1 MLHFLEGCF
10 RKASERFPK
19 KTTSAYSLVEG
30 AVNIVNLNITLSY
43 KQLYRLRMEAG
54 SGTAKP
60 AVQTVRGG
68 AACTHT
74 PNGAC
79 LGALHVYLSLL
90 GPLPFK

>member
-19 KTTSAYSLVEG
+19 KTTSVYSLVEGG

-68 AACTHT
+68 AACRRT
-74 PNGAC
+74 PNGEC
-79 LGALHVYLSLL
+79 LGALHVYLCL
-90 GPLPFK
+90 F